1 MTDEPT
7 SLSDED
13 ILELVVSMTESR
25 PALSTVRDAA
35 LSLQP
40 MSLQPMS
47 LQPESLQ
54 PQSVHYEGSVL
65 PAPGVVDPG
74 FTDRGVPTF
83 DAVRERIEGRSG
95 KAAGAAELDSESAAG
110 AAEAERFA
118 AREEAGKKRLDDI
131 RKSMQ
136 QRP

>member
-13 ILELVVSMTESR
+13 ILELVVSITESR

-40 MSLQPMS
+40 MSLQPES
-47 LQPESLQ
+47 VQPES
-54 PQSVHYEGSVL
+54 VHCEGSVL

-83 DAVRERIEGRSG
+83 DAVRERIGGRSG